1 MIINMNK
8 KFNPATHIFLWDL
21 HEVVLEKKLSNW
33 FILCLRFNRKW
44 QIIRNL
50 DRKTIT
56 ILFTFIGEY
65 LGFTK
70 KQMVFQELLNAAQKA
85 NNTAL
90 IDLVL
95 DICSSYIPITLT
107 VNIIERLSQLGYK
120 HYICS
125 NIGKIIFERCVQKF
139 PHLFNFFDG
148 YIIPFQ
154 SSKNNKIIKKP
165 HAEFFLAFLNKYH
178 YEPEQII
185 FIDDKLPNI
194 EAAKSLGMHAI
205 QCITPQDLLLQL
217 EEIQILAR

>member
-1 MIINMNK
+1 MKK
-8 KFNPATHIFLWDL
+8 KFNPTTHIFLWDL

-33 FILCLRFNRKW
+33 FMLCIRFKRKW
-44 QIIRNL
+44 QIIKHL
-50 DRKTIT
+50 DQRTIT

-95 DICSSYIPITLT
+95 DICSSYVPIHST
-107 VNIIERLSQLGYK
+107 VMIIEKLSQQGYK

-125 NIGKIIFERCVQKF
+125 NIGKVIFERCVQKF
-139 PHLFNFFDG
+139 PHLFSFFDG

-165 HAEFFLAFLNKYH
+165 HAEFFLAFLNTYH
-178 YEPEQII
+178 FEPEQII

-194 EAAKSLGMHAI
+194 EAARALGMHGI
-205 QCITPQDLLLQL
+205 QCKSPQDLILTL
-217 EEIQILAR
+217 EELHILSH